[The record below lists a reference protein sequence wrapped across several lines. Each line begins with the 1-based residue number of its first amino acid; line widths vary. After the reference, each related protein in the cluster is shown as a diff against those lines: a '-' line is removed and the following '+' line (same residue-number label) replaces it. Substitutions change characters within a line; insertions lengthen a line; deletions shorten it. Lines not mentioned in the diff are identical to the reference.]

1 MSSGNAVAR
10 IYAQALYDIGEA
22 AGTLSELNDELG
34 AVRDVIAELDRDLRT
49 FIEMPQFPRDDKWQ
63 VLRTAFED
71 RVSRDILGLLKVLV
85 TRRREKLI
93 ADIAFEF
100 TELVNEGL
108 SRVQAEVITAKPLD
122 DELLAALREVL
133 EDSTRHEVVLD
144 QRVDP
149 GMIGGVRVSLGDL
162 VVDGTTRRALNDLR
176 RSLDASL
183 A

>member
-10 IYAQALYDIGEA
+10 IYAQALYDIGDA
-22 AGTLSELNDELG
+22 KGTLAELEGELD
-34 AVRDVIAELDRDLRT
+34 AVSGVIADLDRDLRI
-49 FIEMPQFPRDDKWQ
+49 FIEMPQFPRNEKWQ
-63 VLRTAFED
+63 VLRTAFEG
-71 RVSRDILGLLKVLV
+71 RVSRDILGLLHVLV
-85 TRRREKLI
+85 ARRREKLI

-100 TELVNEGL
+100 SELVNEGL
-108 SRVQAEVITAKPLD
+108 GRVQAEVITARELD
-122 DELLAALREVL
+122 DELLAALRRVL
-133 EDSTRHEVVLD
+133 EDSTRREVVLD

-176 RSLDASL
+176 RSLAESL